1 MNTNSSQ
8 VYLRYFRLGETA
20 YREKVRF
27 YEENPEALSELYFDD
42 RLEIDIDYLLC
53 LFEVGR
59 YERYLTRVDKLIET
73 IIIENIYKF
82 REENIYHE
90 LLFRKSACLYQTQ
103 QYHKSKDI
111 LKQLINMERS
121 NPLYIGLYTICNRKM
136 KNDIYTTVRA
146 SAILA
151 FLIVAGISI
160 ARIFLEPFMD
170 VHLSPFILLRSVLLV
185 YGVICMIGLELA
197 FQYRIYRE
205 TGMYSHSLLNRV
217 FGTKV

>member
-1 MNTNSSQ
+1 
-8 VYLRYFRLGETA
+8 
-20 YREKVRF
+20 
-27 YEENPEALSELYFDD
+27 
-42 RLEIDIDYLLC
+42 
-53 LFEVGR
+53 
-59 YERYLTRVDKLIET
+59 
-73 IIIENIYKF
+73 
-82 REENIYHE
+82 
-90 LLFRKSACLYQTQ
+90 
-103 QYHKSKDI
+103 
-111 LKQLINMERS
+111 
-121 NPLYIGLYTICNRKM
+121 M

-170 VHLSPFILLRSVLLV
+170 VHLSPFIILRSVLLV
-185 YGVICMIGLELA
+185 YGVICLIGLELA